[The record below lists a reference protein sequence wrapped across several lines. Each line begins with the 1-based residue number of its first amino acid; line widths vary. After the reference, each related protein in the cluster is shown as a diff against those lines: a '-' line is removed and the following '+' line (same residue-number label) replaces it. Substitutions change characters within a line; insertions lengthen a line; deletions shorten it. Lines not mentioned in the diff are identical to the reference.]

1 MLAVAYFSSRFRL
14 YMYMYFVSKAMAC
27 LKQRS
32 HPIRF
37 GKNDV
42 IRVCF
47 EKESPNLLT
56 YHIRA
61 ISVRDLYFLLLR
73 PLPSAAF

>member
-1 MLAVAYFSSRFRL
+1 
-14 YMYMYFVSKAMAC
+14 MASQTM
-27 LKQRS
+27 KS
-32 HPIRF
+32 PNPVW
-37 GKNDV
+37 KNDV

-61 ISVRDLYFLLLR
+61 ISVRDLYFFIAVPYAQRSVLGIYVKIKVI
-73 PLPSAAF
+73 